1 MAVTRLETLQAR
13 LRRYLEA
20 EAAILRGQE
29 YQLENR
35 RLRRADLTSV
45 RAAIKELE
53 DEIATLEMKSNG
65 RVRRVVFI
73 D

>member
-1 MAVTRLETLQAR
+1 MDELRLTTLKTR

-29 YQLENR
+29 YELDNR
-35 RLRRADLTSV
+35 RLRRAELTSV

-53 DEIATLEMKSNG
+53 GEIAMLERQGG
-65 RVRRVVFI
+65 RVKQVVFT